1 MPLITDGSIS
11 EFLSISET
19 KGWIFSIANLAT
31 RKEIQEKVFADKV
44 WENNS
49 SN

>member
-11 EFLSISET
+11 EFVSISGT

-31 RKEIQEKVFADKV
+31 RKRIKEKVLIDKI
-44 WENNS
+44 
-49 SN
+49 

>member
-19 KGWIFSIANLAT
+19 KGWTFSIANLAT
-31 RKEIQEKVFADKV
+31 RKKIQEKVFTD
-44 WENNS
+44 EI
-49 SN
+49 